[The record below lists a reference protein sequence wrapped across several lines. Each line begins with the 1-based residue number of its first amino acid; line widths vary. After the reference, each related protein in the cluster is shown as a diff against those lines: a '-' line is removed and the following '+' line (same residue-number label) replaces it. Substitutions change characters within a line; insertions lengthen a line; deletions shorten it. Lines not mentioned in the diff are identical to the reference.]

1 MVEINKERL
10 KVLSL
15 GAGVQS
21 STMFLLSCLG
31 EIPKADVAIF
41 ADTQA
46 EPGAVYRYLHWLM
59 MIGHDNGIPVET
71 VTAGDLAEAVKD
83 TNGFA
88 PIPFFSVRNGLHTVG
103 QARRQCTYQYKLRPI
118 RKRVREL
125 LKERKCRTAEMM
137 IGISLDEVHRM
148 KPSNVKYIEN
158 TYPLIDIKKW
168 TRGDCLAWVRA
179 HKFLTPPRSACSF
192 CPYRSNREW
201 EEIKLND
208 HDAWMEALAVDRAL
222 RKRPAMSG
230 YLHREARPLELIDF
244 RDAPGQMELDLFAN
258 ECEGMCGV

>member
-1 MVEINKERL
+1 MNRL
-10 KVLSL
+10 RVISL

-46 EPGAVYRYLHWLM
+46 EPKDVYQYLHRLVL
-59 MIGHDNGIPVET
+59 IGHDHGIPVET
-71 VTAGDLAEAVKD
+71 VTAGDLTDAVMNE
-83 TNGFA
+83 NGFA
-88 PIPFFSVRNGLHTVG
+88 PIPFFSTRNGLHTVG

-125 LKERKCRTAEMM
+125 LRERGCRSAEMM

-148 KPSNVKYIEN
+148 KPSSVKYIEN

-168 TRGDCLAWVRA
+168 TRGDCLAWFQSSG
-179 HKFLTPPRSACSF
+179 HPTPPRSACAF
-192 CPYRSNREW
+192 CPYHSDREW
-201 EEIKLND
+201 EQIKLHD
-208 HDAWMEALAVDRAL
+208 QDAWREALSVDRAL
-222 RKRPAMSG
+222 RDRPGMPG
-230 YLHREARPLELIDF
+230 YLHREARPLDLIDF
-244 RDAPGQMELDLFAN
+244 RDAPGQMELDLFTN